1 MKKYANFENHLINGL
16 FDPIHNT
23 AIYSTL
29 FRPYKRILK
38 AVLIGM
44 ISTMVTLL
52 ENLLKYKYK
61 YLLGCLSLSLFL
73 LMATIS
79 IRAENAINVSNEGS
93 ENPYSIVV
101 VKDYFEVL
109 GVFLDIGVILLL
121 WKTVKDFAEL
131 AKVSKLQ
138 TEVRFRPWVGPNGG
152 IELLREDDD
161 KKQYSITMKNFGEVP
176 ASNVIV
182 SCTITDSMPDKLSI
196 LNDNTKADNKNQFQL
211 GPLLPGME
219 KRYWVFIENERFRKA
234 MDGTSNIFIFIYFM
248 YLFSGGK
255 SGYGMISQLDNKTN
269 KFIHKEMW
277 ID

>member
-1 MKKYANFENHLINGL
+1 M
-16 FDPIHNT
+16 
-23 AIYSTL
+23 
-29 FRPYKRILK
+29 ILK
-38 AVLIGM
+38 MTVVLG
-44 ISTMVTLL
+44 
-52 ENLLKYKYK
+52 NLVKSRYK
-61 YLLGCLSLSLFL
+61 YLIACLFL
-73 LMATIS
+73 TAFLLVTTIS
-79 IRAENAINVSNEGS
+79 IRAETATNESNQS
-93 ENPYSIVV
+93 NQNPYSIVV
-101 VKDYFEVL
+101 IKDYFEVV

-152 IELLREDDD
+152 IELLREDDN

-182 SCTITDSMPDKLSI
+182 SCTITDTMPDKLSI
-196 LNDNTKADNKNQFQL
+196 LKENTKTDSKNQFQL

-219 KRYWVFIENERFRKA
+219 KRYWVFIENEKYRKA
-234 MDGTSNIFIFIYFM
+234 MDGNSNIFIFIYFM

-269 KFIHKEMW
+269 NFVHKEMW

>member
-1 MKKYANFENHLINGL
+1 M
-16 FDPIHNT
+16 
-23 AIYSTL
+23 
-29 FRPYKRILK
+29 
-38 AVLIGM
+38 V
-44 ISTMVTLL
+44 STMVALL

-61 YLLGCLSLSLFL
+61 YLLVCLFL
-73 LMATIS
+73 SSFLLVATIS
-79 IRAENAINVSNEGS
+79 IRAENAINVSNENS

-101 VKDYFEVL
+101 IKDYFEVI

-152 IELLREDDD
+152 IELLREDDN

-196 LNDNTKADNKNQFQL
+196 LNDNTKTDSKNQFKL

-219 KRYWVFIENERFRKA
+219 KRYWVFIENERHKEA
-234 MDGTSNIFIFIYFM
+234 IEGTSNIFIFIYFL

-269 KFIHKEMW
+269 NFVHKEMW

>member
-1 MKKYANFENHLINGL
+1 MILTMK
-16 FDPIHNT
+16 
-23 AIYSTL
+23 
-29 FRPYKRILK
+29 
-38 AVLIGM
+38 
-44 ISTMVTLL
+44 TLL
-52 ENLLKYKYK
+52 ENLFKYK
-61 YLLGCLSLSLFL
+61 CLIVCLFL
-73 LMATIS
+73 FSFLLTTTIS
-79 IRAENAINVSNEGS
+79 IRAENATDASNEING
-93 ENPYSIVV
+93 NPYSILV
-101 VKDYFEVL
+101 VKDYFEIA
-109 GVFLDIGVILLL
+109 GVFLDVGVILLL

-152 IELLREDDD
+152 FELLREDGQ

-182 SCTITDSMPDKLSI
+182 TCTITDSMPEKLSFMNH
-196 LNDNTKADNKNQFQL
+196 NDKSEIKNQFQL

-219 KRYWVFIENERFRKA
+219 KRYWVFIEHEKYRKA
-234 MDGTSNIFIFIYFM
+234 MEGTSNIFIFIYFL

-269 KFIHKEMW
+269 NFVHREMW

>member
-1 MKKYANFENHLINGL
+1 MHRF
-16 FDPIHNT
+16 
-23 AIYSTL
+23 SS
-29 FRPYKRILK
+29 PYKRILK
-38 AVLIGM
+38 AILIAM
-44 ISTMVTLL
+44 I
-52 ENLLKYKYK
+52 LKMIALFGDIVKSRYK
-61 YLLGCLSLSLFL
+61 YLVCALFL
-73 LMATIS
+73 SAFLLVTTIS
-79 IRAENAINVSNEGS
+79 IRAETATNVSNETS

-101 VKDYFEVL
+101 IKDYFEVV

-138 TEVRFRPWVGPNGG
+138 TEVRFRPWVGPHGG
-152 IELLREDDD
+152 YELLTEDD
-161 KKQYSITMKNFGEVP
+161 KNKQYSITMKNFGEVP

-182 SCTITDSMPDKLSI
+182 SCTITDSMPDKLSP
-196 LNDNTKADNKNQFQL
+196 LNENTKAGSKNQFQL

-219 KRYWVFIENERFRKA
+219 KRYWVFVENERYRKA

-255 SGYGMISQLDNKTN
+255 SGYGMISQLDNKTKN
-269 KFIHKEMW
+269 FVHKEMW

>member
-1 MKKYANFENHLINGL
+1 MIEFLEKLFKSKY
-16 FDPIHNT
+16 
-23 AIYSTL
+23 
-29 FRPYKRILK
+29 
-38 AVLIGM
+38 LIG
-44 ISTMVTLL
+44 
-52 ENLLKYKYK
+52 
-61 YLLGCLSLSLFL
+61 CLIVSSFL
-73 LMATIS
+73 LSATIS
-79 IRAENAINVSNEGS
+79 IRAENATDASNQNK
-93 ENPYSIVV
+93 ENPYSILVI
-101 VKDYFEVL
+101 KDYFEIA
-109 GVFLDIGVILLL
+109 GVFLDVGVILLL

-152 IELLREDDD
+152 IELLREDGQ

-182 SCTITDSMPDKLSI
+182 TCTITDSMPDKLSFMNH
-196 LNDNTKADNKNQFQL
+196 NDKSESKNQFQL

-219 KRYWVFIENERFRKA
+219 KKYWVFIENERYIKA
-234 MDGTSNIFIFIYFM
+234 MEGTSNIFIFIYFL

-269 KFIHKEMW
+269 NFVHKEMW

>member
-1 MKKYANFENHLINGL
+1 VAFGNYLVNQVFGSGIQCGIFSNL
-16 FDPIHNT
+16 
-23 AIYSTL
+23 STT
-29 FRPYKRILK
+29 YKTILK
-38 AVLIGM
+38 AILIAKILKM
-44 ISTMVTLL
+44 ITVIA
-52 ENLLKYKYK
+52 NLVKFKNK
-61 YLLGCLSLSLFL
+61 YLIACLFL
-73 LMATIS
+73 SAFLLVTTIS
-79 IRAENAINVSNEGS
+79 IRAEDASNVLNENNQ
-93 ENPYSIVV
+93 NPYSIVV
-101 VKDYFEVL
+101 IKDYFEVL

-138 TEVRFRPWVGPNGG
+138 TEVRFRPWVGPNRG
-152 IELLREDDD
+152 IELLREDDN

-182 SCTITDSMPDKLSI
+182 SCTITDSMPDKHSI
-196 LNDNTKADNKNQFQL
+196 LNDNAKTDNKNQFQL

-219 KRYWVFIENERFRKA
+219 KRYWVFVENERYRKA

-255 SGYGMISQLDNKTN
+255 SGYGMISQLDSKTN
-269 KFIHKEMW
+269 NFVHKEMW